1 MAGRPLCKNT
11 LHVGPG
17 QLTNGGSQCQYTF
30 RTEGPLPLRSRV
42 NWCTADGL
50 VAATMA
56 GQRQQPE
63 RATVP
68 CEACPPVLG
77 STWPTRNPSRVPTAI
92 YIAVDNYSHLPF
104 YVRSAT
110 TRCEGVILA
119 GKGDRLGTASTGTVT
134 MTTAPAHPH
143 ANLMSSRLRLVHIH
157 PPAQNSH
164 WIAEH

>member
-17 QLTNGGSQCQYTF
+17 QLTNGGSQGQYTF
-30 RTEGPLPLRSRV
+30 RTEDPLPLRSRV

-68 CEACPPVLG
+68 CEAYPPALRL
-77 STWPTRNPSRVPTAI
+77 TWPTRNPSRLPTETH
-92 YIAVDNYSHLPF
+92 IAVGNYSYLPLLCMF
-104 YVRSAT
+104 GCYALRGWVRCSPLKETA
-110 TRCEGVILA
+110 
-119 GKGDRLGTASTGTVT
+119 TASTGTVT

-157 PPAQNSH
+157 PSAKNSH